1 MKQLFL
7 SREEASKVTSLS
19 VRQIDRIIRNGVIRA
34 FKPHGSRRVLIDP
47 ESITQENLQSMKPKY
62 NNFYTIE

>member
-7 SREEASKVTSLS
+7 SRQEAAFVTSLS
-19 VRQIDRIIRNGVIRA
+19 ERQIDRLIKDGVIKA
-34 FKPHGSRRVLIDP
+34 FKPYGSRRVLIDP
-47 ESITQENLQSMKPKY
+47 ESLTQENLQSIKPKY